1 MMKERTAQKVCQGDS
16 RLKGHSENNRVL
28 GLAACRSLVILVR
41 DVMVGAT
48 DPS

>member
-1 MMKERTAQKVCQGDS
+1 MKERTAQKVCQCDS
-16 RLKGHSENNRVL
+16 RLKSHSEKYRVL
-28 GLAACRSLVILVR
+28 GLAACRSLVTLVR